1 MSRESFLHLASLM
14 TVALRLVTV
23 PPLPTTL
30 RRLRGGPADGRSA
43 GIPGRLKI
51 ANRGVLAG
59 ALVRTCLAQHS
70 GSVQFHF
77 EQAREGRGDHSMGAP
92 AQQAQREL
100 RHAAPQPVAASQRA
114 SCCPAFLVT
123 AAAPCCPASKPPTPR
138 LPSFPTGA
146 PPI

>member
-1 MSRESFLHLASLM
+1 MLTPACQRSHCICVPGNDGWGDGPFPFLNQGLRVVTALHPIMDPALA
-14 TVALRLVTV
+14 TI
-23 PPLPTTL
+23 P

-92 AQQAQREL
+92 A
-100 RHAAPQPVAASQRA
+100 
-114 SCCPAFLVT
+114 
-123 AAAPCCPASKPPTPR
+123 
-138 LPSFPTGA
+138 
-146 PPI
+146 